1 MTGQHATSQDTQ
13 TQESQAAQPDSPERE
28 LYLDAAA
35 SDAVPAS
42 VIEAMTPFLTEGY
55 GNPSSVHASGKT
67 AARALDA
74 ARASFAADL
83 GAHAGDVIF
92 TSGGTEADNLA
103 VKGIALAQIRRE
115 RETRAAAASASTP
128 ARAFTPASASLHSPH
143 SPAHRILISAVEHP
157 AVAQSAQWLHDFFDF
172 EVVRI
177 PVDAQ
182 AHIDLN
188 VLSREAQK
196 GATLAC
202 IMMANNEVGTIEPV
216 SRAVRICHDA
226 AVPVHV
232 DAVQAAGTIPVD
244 FRGLDADTLAV
255 SGHKFGAPKGL
266 GALLTRSRV
275 AIEPIVSG
283 GGQERGLRSGTPN
296 VAGAIALAVALHE
309 ACAGMEERNAS
320 LAASRDALIK
330 AICAAVPGTSL
341 TGDPVNRLPGH
352 ASFTFPNVNG
362 EALLVDLD
370 ARGIEVSS
378 GSACAIGRHEAPGTL
393 LAMGL
398 SETEAKS
405 ALRFSFRKP
414 LHHTDIRRI
423 AQALRA
429 SMTALHAM

>member
-13 TQESQAAQPDSPERE
+13 TQESQAVQSDSPERE

-74 ARASFAADL
+74 ARASFATDL

-115 RETRAAAASASTP
+115 REAGAAAATASTP
-128 ARAFTPASASLHSPH
+128 TRASTPTPASASQH

-182 AHIDLN
+182 AHIDLDA
-188 VLSREAQK
+188 LSREARR

-275 AIEPIVSG
+275 SIEPIVSG

-309 ACAGMEERNAS
+309 ACAGMEERDAP

-330 AICAAVPGTSL
+330 AICEAVPGATR

-378 GSACAIGRHEAPGTL
+378 GSACAIGHHEPPGTL

-405 ALRFSFRKP
+405 ALRFSFREP

>member
-1 MTGQHATSQDTQ
+1 MTGQNARMQDTDMQGAGKQSADGRDAQ
-13 TQESQAAQPDSPERE
+13 TAQPDSPERE

-74 ARASFAADL
+74 ARASFAANL

-115 RETRAAAASASTP
+115 REAGQAPT
-128 ARAFTPASASLHSPH
+128 
-143 SPAHRILISAVEHP
+143 PAHRILISAVEHP

-182 AHIDLN
+182 AHIDLD
-188 VLSREAQK
+188 VLSREARR

-296 VAGAIALAVALHE
+296 VAGAIALAVALNE
-309 ACAGMEERNAS
+309 ACAGMEERNAR

-330 AICAAVPGTSL
+330 AICEAIPGATL
-341 TGDPVNRLPGH
+341 TGDPINRLPGH

-405 ALRFSFRKP
+405 ALRFSFREP
-414 LHHTDIRRI
+414 LHHADIRRI

>member
-13 TQESQAAQPDSPERE
+13 TQESQAVQSDSPERE

-42 VIEAMTPFLTEGY
+42 VIDAMTPFLTEGY

-74 ARASFAADL
+74 ARASFATDL

-115 RETRAAAASASTP
+115 REARAAAASASTP
-128 ARAFTPASASLHSPH
+128 ARASTPASASPH

-182 AHIDLN
+182 AHIDLDA
-188 VLSREAQK
+188 LSREARR

-275 AIEPIVSG
+275 SIEPIVSG

-309 ACAGMEERNAS
+309 ACAGIEERDAH

-330 AICAAVPGTSL
+330 AICEAVPGATL

-405 ALRFSFRKP
+405 ALRFSFREP

>member
-74 ARASFAADL
+74 ARASFATDL

-128 ARAFTPASASLHSPH
+128 TRASTPIPASASQH

-182 AHIDLN
+182 AHIDLDA
-188 VLSREAQK
+188 LSREARR

-309 ACAGMEERNAS
+309 ACAGMEERNAH

-330 AICAAVPGTSL
+330 AICEAVPGATL

-405 ALRFSFRKP
+405 ALRFSFREP

>member
-1 MTGQHATSQDTQ
+1 MTGQNATSQDTQ
-13 TQESQAAQPDSPERE
+13 TQESQAVQSDRPERE

-42 VIEAMTPFLTEGY
+42 VIDAMTPFLTEGY

-74 ARASFAADL
+74 ARASFATDL

-128 ARAFTPASASLHSPH
+128 ARASIPASASQH

-182 AHIDLN
+182 AHIDLDA
-188 VLSREAQK
+188 LSREARR

-275 AIEPIVSG
+275 SIEPIVSG

-309 ACAGMEERNAS
+309 ACAGMEERDAP

-330 AICAAVPGTSL
+330 AICEAVPGATL

-405 ALRFSFRKP
+405 ALRFSFREP

>member
-1 MTGQHATSQDTQ
+1 MQGAGKQSADGRNAQ
-13 TQESQAAQPDSPERE
+13 TVQPDSPERE

-67 AARALDA
+67 AARALEA

-83 GAHAGDVIF
+83 GAYAGDVIF

-115 RETRAAAASASTP
+115 REAGQAP
-128 ARAFTPASASLHSPH
+128 AHV
-143 SPAHRILISAVEHP
+143 HRILISTVEHP

-172 EVVRI
+172 DVVRI

-182 AHIDLN
+182 AHIDLD
-188 VLSREAQK
+188 VLSREAGR

-216 SRAVRICHDA
+216 SRAVRICHA
-226 AVPVHV
+226 AGVPAHV
-232 DAVQAAGTIPVD
+232 DAVQAAGMIPVD

-266 GALLTRSRV
+266 GALLARSRT

-296 VAGAIALAVALHE
+296 VAGAVALAVALHE
-309 ACAGMEERNAS
+309 ACADMEERNAR
-320 LAASRDALIK
+320 LAASRDDLIK
-330 AICAAVPGTSL
+330 AIHEAIPGATL

-398 SETEAKS
+398 SETAAKS
-405 ALRFSFRKP
+405 ALRFSFREP
-414 LHHTDIRRI
+414 LHDADIRRI

-429 SMTALHAM
+429 SMAALHVPGFASLD

>member
-1 MTGQHATSQDTQ
+1 MS
-13 TQESQAAQPDSPERE
+13 EPDDE

-35 SDAVPAS
+35 SDAVPRS
-42 VIEAMTPFLTEGY
+42 VVEAMIPFLTEGY

-115 RETRAAAASASTP
+115 RAARTGSTP
-128 ARAFTPASASLHSPH
+128 SSVSSPAYY
-143 SPAHRILISAVEHP
+143 PAHRILISAVEHP
-157 AVAQSAQWLHDFFDF
+157 AIAQSAQWLHDFFDF
-172 EVVRI
+172 DVVSI

-182 AHIDLN
+182 AHIDLDT
-188 VLSREAQK
+188 LAREATR
-196 GATLAC
+196 GAALAC

-216 SRAVRICHDA
+216 SRAVRICHA
-226 AVPVHV
+226 AGVPVHV

-244 FRGLDADTLAV
+244 FRALDADTLAV

-266 GALLTRSRV
+266 GALLARSRV
-275 AIEPIVSG
+275 AIEPMLSG
-283 GGQERGLRSGTPN
+283 GGQEHGLRSGTQN
-296 VAGAIALAVALHE
+296 VAGAVALAVALHQ
-309 ACAGMEERNAS
+309 ACTGMAERNRS
-320 LAASRDALIK
+320 LVSSRDALIS
-330 AICAAVPGTSL
+330 AVCNAVPGTNL

-393 LAMGL
+393 LAMGM

-405 ALRFSFRKP
+405 ALRFSFREP
-414 LHHTDIRRI
+414 LHNADIQRI

>member
-1 MTGQHATSQDTQ
+1 MTGQNATSQDTQ
-13 TQESQAAQPDSPERE
+13 TQESQAVQSDRPERE

-42 VIEAMTPFLTEGY
+42 VIDAMTPFLTEGY

-74 ARASFAADL
+74 ARASFATDL

-115 RETRAAAASASTP
+115 WEARAAAASASTP
-128 ARAFTPASASLHSPH
+128 ARASTPASASPH

-216 SRAVRICHDA
+216 SHAVRICHDA

-244 FRGLDADTLAV
+244 FRGLDTDTLAV

-309 ACAGMEERNAS
+309 ACAGMEERDAP

-330 AICAAVPGTSL
+330 AICEAVPGATL

-405 ALRFSFRKP
+405 ALRFSFREP

>member
-1 MTGQHATSQDTQ
+1 MTGQNATSQDTQ
-13 TQESQAAQPDSPERE
+13 TQESQAVQSDRPERE

-42 VIEAMTPFLTEGY
+42 VIDAMTPFLTEGY

-74 ARASFAADL
+74 ARASFATDL

-115 RETRAAAASASTP
+115 RETRAVAASASTP
-128 ARAFTPASASLHSPH
+128 TRASTPIPASASQH

-182 AHIDLN
+182 AHIDLDA
-188 VLSREAQK
+188 LSREARR

-309 ACAGMEERNAS
+309 ACAGMEERDAH

-330 AICAAVPGTSL
+330 AICEAVPGATL

-405 ALRFSFRKP
+405 ALRFSFREP

>member
-1 MTGQHATSQDTQ
+1 MTGQNTTSQDAQ
-13 TQESQAAQPDSPERE
+13 TQEPQAVQSDSPERE

-103 VKGIALAQIRRE
+103 IKGIALAQIRSE
-115 RETRAAAASASTP
+115 RETRAAASASAP
-128 ARAFTPASASLHSPH
+128 ARASTPASASPHSPH

-216 SRAVRICHDA
+216 SHAVRICHDA

-244 FRGLDADTLAV
+244 FRGLDTDTLAV

-309 ACAGMEERNAS
+309 ACAGMEERDAP

-330 AICAAVPGTSL
+330 AICEAVPGATL

-405 ALRFSFRKP
+405 ALRFSFREP

-423 AQALRA
+423 AQALHA

>member
-1 MTGQHATSQDTQ
+1 MTGQNATSQDTQ
-13 TQESQAAQPDSPERE
+13 TQESQAVQSDRPERE

-74 ARASFAADL
+74 ARASFATDL
-83 GAHAGDVIF
+83 GAHAGDVFF

-115 RETRAAAASASTP
+115 REAGAAAASASTP
-128 ARAFTPASASLHSPH
+128 ARASTPASASPH
-143 SPAHRILISAVEHP
+143 FPAHRILISAVEHP

-182 AHIDLN
+182 AHIDLDA
-188 VLSREAQK
+188 LSREARR

-275 AIEPIVSG
+275 SIEPIVSG

-309 ACAGMEERNAS
+309 ACAGMEERDAP

-330 AICAAVPGTSL
+330 AICEAVPGATL

-378 GSACAIGRHEAPGTL
+378 GSACAIGHHEAPGTL

-405 ALRFSFRKP
+405 ALRFSFREP

>member
-1 MTGQHATSQDTQ
+1 MTGQNTTSQDAQ
-13 TQESQAAQPDSPERE
+13 TQEPQAVQSDSPERE

-103 VKGIALAQIRRE
+103 IKGIALAQIRSE
-115 RETRAAAASASTP
+115 RETRAAASASAP
-128 ARAFTPASASLHSPH
+128 ARASTPASASPHSPH

-216 SRAVRICHDA
+216 SRAVRICHYA

-309 ACAGMEERNAS
+309 ACAGMEERDAP

-330 AICAAVPGTSL
+330 AICEAVPGATL

-405 ALRFSFRKP
+405 ALRFSFREP

>member
-1 MTGQHATSQDTQ
+1 MTGQNATSQDTQ
-13 TQESQAAQPDSPERE
+13 TQESQAVQSDRPERE

-74 ARASFAADL
+74 ARASFATDL

-115 RETRAAAASASTP
+115 REARAAAASASTP
-128 ARAFTPASASLHSPH
+128 ARASTPAFASPH

-182 AHIDLN
+182 AHIDLDA
-188 VLSREAQK
+188 LSREARR

-275 AIEPIVSG
+275 SIEPIVSG

-309 ACAGMEERNAS
+309 ACAGMEERDAP

-330 AICAAVPGTSL
+330 AICEAVPGATL

-405 ALRFSFRKP
+405 ALRFSFREP

>member
-1 MTGQHATSQDTQ
+1 MTGQNATSQDTQ
-13 TQESQAAQPDSPERE
+13 TQESQAVQSDRPERE

-74 ARASFAADL
+74 ARASFATNL

-115 RETRAAAASASTP
+115 REAGAAAATASTP
-128 ARAFTPASASLHSPH
+128 TRASTPIPASASQY

-182 AHIDLN
+182 AHIDLDA
-188 VLSREAQK
+188 LSREARR

-309 ACAGMEERNAS
+309 ACAGMEERNAH

-330 AICAAVPGTSL
+330 AICEAVPGATL

-405 ALRFSFRKP
+405 ALRFSFREP

-423 AQALRA
+423 AQALHA
-429 SMTALHAM
+429 SMTALYAM

>member
-1 MTGQHATSQDTQ
+1 MTGQNATSQDTQ
-13 TQESQAAQPDSPERE
+13 TQESQAVQSDRPERE

-42 VIEAMTPFLTEGY
+42 VIDAMTPFLTEGY

-74 ARASFAADL
+74 ARASFATDL

-115 RETRAAAASASTP
+115 WEARAAAASASTP
-128 ARAFTPASASLHSPH
+128 ARASTPASASPH

-182 AHIDLN
+182 AHIDLDA
-188 VLSREAQK
+188 LSREARR

-309 ACAGMEERNAS
+309 ARTGMEEHNTR
-320 LAASRDALIK
+320 LVASRDALVE
-330 AICAAVPGTSL
+330 AIRDAVPGATL

-405 ALRFSFRKP
+405 ALRFSFREP

>member
-1 MTGQHATSQDTQ
+1 MTGQNTTSQDAQ
-13 TQESQAAQPDSPERE
+13 TQEPQAVQSDSPERE

-74 ARASFAADL
+74 ARASFATDL

-115 RETRAAAASASTP
+115 WEARAAAASASTP
-128 ARAFTPASASLHSPH
+128 ARASTPASASPH

-216 SRAVRICHDA
+216 SHAVRICHDA

-244 FRGLDADTLAV
+244 FRGLDTDTLAV

-309 ACAGMEERNAS
+309 ACAGMEERDAP

-330 AICAAVPGTSL
+330 AICEAVPGATL

-370 ARGIEVSS
+370 ARGIEVSL

-405 ALRFSFRKP
+405 ALRFSFREP

>member
-1 MTGQHATSQDTQ
+1 MTGQNTTSQDAQ
-13 TQESQAAQPDSPERE
+13 TQEPQAVQSDSPERE

-103 VKGIALAQIRRE
+103 IKGIALAQIRSE
-115 RETRAAAASASTP
+115 RETRAAASASAP
-128 ARAFTPASASLHSPH
+128 ARASTPASASPHSPH

-216 SRAVRICHDA
+216 SHAVRICHDA

-309 ACAGMEERNAS
+309 ACAGMEERDAP

-330 AICAAVPGTSL
+330 AICEAVPGATL

-405 ALRFSFRKP
+405 ALRFSFREP

>member
-1 MTGQHATSQDTQ
+1 MTGQNATSQDTQ
-13 TQESQAAQPDSPERE
+13 TQESQAVQSDRPERE

-42 VIEAMTPFLTEGY
+42 VIDAMTPFLTEGY

-74 ARASFAADL
+74 ARASFATDL

-128 ARAFTPASASLHSPH
+128 TRASTPIPASASQH

-182 AHIDLN
+182 AHIDLDA
-188 VLSREAQK
+188 LSREARR

-309 ACAGMEERNAS
+309 ACAGIEERDAH

-330 AICAAVPGTSL
+330 AICEAVPGATL

-405 ALRFSFRKP
+405 ALRFSFREP